1 MQKPLN
7 LTLWLLLGSLAEA
20 AIFVFCYLSFSEMGE
35 VFRYSARYSGRL
47 SLLVYLI
54 CFFLF
59 AKSYKTSSEVST
71 VNVRRAVTIFCVLH
85 FIHFGF
91 LATNIYLNDIQL
103 IPYKLA
109 GGFLAYLLILVYPFA
124 MKRLKP
130 ASPLHFVYFYYV
142 GLVMGIT
149 YLSRIKGQFEG
160 ASPEAFHYFGLAA
173 TILALI
179 GFGIYIF
186 INKGK
191 SKKGAIDNLK

>member
-7 LTLWLLLGSLAEA
+7 LTLWLLLGILAEA
-20 AIFVFCYLSFSEMGE
+20 AIFVFCYLNFNEMGE

-47 SLLVYLI
+47 SLLIYLI
-54 CFFLF
+54 CFYLF
-59 AKSYKTSSEVST
+59 AKSYKTSSEVSGL
-71 VNVRRAVTIFCVLH
+71 NVRRAVTIFCVLH

-103 IPYKLA
+103 IPYKLV

-124 MKRLKP
+124 MKSLKP
-130 ASPLHFVYFYYV
+130 ASPLHFYYV

-149 YLSRIKGQFEG
+149 YLSRVKGQFEG
-160 ASPEAFHYFGLAA
+160 ASPEAFHYFGLVA
-173 TILALI
+173 TIIAML
-179 GFGIYIF
+179 GFGFFIL

-191 SKKGAIDNLK
+191 TKKGAIDNLK

>member
-1 MQKPLN
+1 MNDILYSRMQKPLN
-7 LTLWLLLGSLAEA
+7 LTLWLLLGILAEA
-20 AIFVFCYLSFSEMGE
+20 AIFVFCYLSFNEMGE

-47 SLLVYLI
+47 SLLVYLV

-59 AKSYKTSSEVST
+59 AKSYKTSSEVSA

-91 LATNIYLNDIQL
+91 LAANIYLNDIQL
-103 IPYKLA
+103 IPYKLV

-124 MKRLKP
+124 MKSLKP

-149 YLSRIKGQFEG
+149 YLSRVKGQFKGAAPEG
-160 ASPEAFHYFGLAA
+160 FHYFGIGLLA
-173 TILALI
+173 ISIVLFSI
-179 GFGIYIF
+179 MVF
-186 INKGK
+186 IKQK
-191 SKKGAIDNLK
+191 RT